1 MIIASLVVSIA
12 TFLIELFT
20 RSRNIVL
27 VSYGIIVPLL
37 IFLPRF
43 FYYFDAKIKE
53 VVKYEW
59 VEKIEYL
66 SFFIIILNAPASLI
80 LHNLG
85 FEYDRFLHFSVAF
98 FSLIIF
104 LLLWLS
110 VMKINGEEIKK
121 RKLLIYLF
129 LILFVSLFLWEILQ
143 YNIDQIFGTK
153 LFFDAKQEIK
163 IDFFEDILFGICGLL
178 VAVFYVNFSLKKFLG
193 LLISP

>member
-20 RSRNIVL
+20 RSKNIVL
-27 VSYGIIVPLL
+27 VSYGIIAPLL

-66 SFFIIILNAPASLI
+66 SFFIIILNALASLI
-80 LHNLG
+80 LHDLG
-85 FEYDRFLHFSVAF
+85 FQYDRFLHFSAAS

-104 LLLWLS
+104 LLLWLP

-121 RKLLIYLF
+121 RKILICLF
-129 LILFVSLFLWEILQ
+129 MILFVSLFLWETLQ
-143 YNIDQIFGTK
+143 YSIDQIFGTK
-153 LFFDAKQEIK
+153 LFFDAKQRIEV
-163 IDFFEDILFGICGLL
+163 DFLEDILFGTCGLIA
-178 VAVFYVNFSLKKFLG
+178 AVIYINYSFKKFL
-193 LLISP
+193 LVLK

>member
-27 VSYGIIVPLL
+27 VSYGIIAPLL

-85 FEYDRFLHFSVAF
+85 FQYDRFLHFVVPP

-104 LLLWLS
+104 LLLWLP

-121 RKLLIYLF
+121 RKVLICLF
-129 LILFVSLFLWEILQ
+129 MILFASLFLWETLQ
-143 YNIDQIFGTK
+143 YSIDQIFGTK
-153 LFFDAKQEIK
+153 LFFDAKQRIEV
-163 IDFFEDILFGICGLL
+163 DFLEDILFGTCGLIA
-178 VAVFYVNFSLKKFLG
+178 AVIYINYSFKKFL
-193 LLISP
+193 LVLK

>member
-66 SFFIIILNAPASLI
+66 SFFIIILNALASLI
-80 LHNLG
+80 LHDLG
-85 FEYDRFLHFSVAF
+85 FQYDRFLHFVVPP

-104 LLLWLS
+104 LLLWLP

-121 RKLLIYLF
+121 RKVLICLF
-129 LILFVSLFLWEILQ
+129 MILFASLFLWETLQ
-143 YNIDQIFGTK
+143 YSIDQIFGTK
-153 LFFDAKQEIK
+153 LFFDAKQRIEV
-163 IDFFEDILFGICGLL
+163 DFLEDILFGTCGLIA
-178 VAVFYVNFSLKKFLG
+178 AVIYINYSFKKFL
-193 LLISP
+193 LVLK